1 MKITTRY
8 MLNFG
13 FLVAGILLIYS
24 VIIITFYFFYR
35 HEDFYIRL
43 KNKAVNSA
51 TLLFNVKGISY
62 PLLKIIDD
70 KTVTNMNDVTV
81 IILNGDKKIVYS
93 NRDTLDIKK
102 LLPSF
107 RKLNWERNEKI
118 FENKTLFI
126 SFQRTYNNRNY
137 YVLASGIDLYGQAE
151 LEKLLIITLISFLI
165 GLIIIIGASYF
176 NSMQSVRPLKSIIK
190 QIKTMNPGSLKD
202 RLSITAHDEIA
213 ELSFTFNN
221 MLNRIEKVVE
231 NERMFVSNVSHELRT
246 PVTSIIGQLEVT
258 LLRKRSEEEYKT
270 LVLSVLDDMNRLK
283 TIING
288 FFALA
293 ESDID
298 NIQNFF
304 TKLRVD
310 ELLFSSKDEI
320 LRHNKHLNIQIEFEN
335 IPDNENELM
344 VLGSEHLLKLL
355 VINLIDNAC
364 EFSDP
369 PKVKIKIA
377 FINATV
383 SLQFIDNG
391 IGIPDDAIGKIF
403 EPLYRA
409 PNVGDKSGHGIGL
422 SIVKRIADIHDA
434 RIDIK
439 SELNIGTTVTVL
451 IPIANSE

>member
-43 KNKAVNSA
+43 KNKAINSA
-51 TLLFNVKGISY
+51 TLLLNVKGISY

-81 IILNGDKKIVYS
+81 IILNTDKKIVYS

-102 LLPSF
+102 LLPTF
-107 RKLNWERNEKI
+107 QKLNWERNEKI
-118 FENKTLFI
+118 FENKTLYI

-165 GLIIIIGASYF
+165 GLLIIIGTSYF
-176 NSMQSVRPLKSIIK
+176 NALQSVRPLKSIIK
-190 QIKTMNPGSLKD
+190 QIKKMNPGSLKD

-213 ELSFTFNN
+213 ELSSTFNT
-221 MLNRIEKVVE
+221 MLNRVEKVVE

-258 LLRKRSEEEYKT
+258 LLRERSEQEYKT
-270 LVLSVLDDMNRLK
+270 LVLSVLDDMNKLK

-293 ESDID
+293 ESDVD
-298 NIQNFF
+298 NIQSFF
-304 TKLRVD
+304 TKLRMD

-320 LRHNKHLNIQIEFEN
+320 LHHKKHLNIQIEFDN
-335 IPDNENELM
+335 IPDDENELM

-355 VINLIDNAC
+355 VNNLIDNAC
-364 EFSDP
+364 KFSDP
-369 PKVKIKIA
+369 PKVKIKIG
-377 FINATV
+377 FVDSTV
-383 SLQFIDNG
+383 SLQFIDHG
-391 IGIPDDAIGKIF
+391 IGIPNNVIGQVF

-409 PNVGDKSGHGIGL
+409 PNVGGKSGHGIGL
-422 SIVKRIADIHDA
+422 SIVKRIADIHGA
-434 RIDIK
+434 TIDIK
-439 SELNIGTTVTVL
+439 SELNIGTTVTVTF
-451 IPIANSE
+451 PIANSV